1 MSAPVHSTAPDLKGA
16 AALLTTANV
25 ACTAIGASQ
34 GLLILWLLGPGYF
47 GAVAVLVALTGVAA
61 NLIDV
66 RLTDLVSKLYYDDRA
81 SDAASGAEYRTSV
94 LRLGLGL
101 SLLGAGLIA
110 VVSFALLSIGARR
123 LTGVELTAAW
133 LWMAAG
139 AQGVSYLGSFV
150 IFIQRFIAP
159 PRRMAILQLASAVI
173 NAAVMLLCVA
183 IDRTVGGYVLGLV
196 ASAAGIA
203 ALNAWQTVTILR
215 QDGVVWHGRRR
226 VAAPVIDRRVV
237 VEFLVAG
244 NAQGYVKLLHRAA
257 DVLLVAAFCSDAAT
271 GVYKLAR
278 SIADTLLVASEAIG
292 RVYQPRLLS
301 LLQARDHVEFAAVT
315 RSITMTAAA
324 LTVAALAAEAA
335 FLPILAPVLGV
346 AGGQDLTVSVAILTL
361 SFFFVAGLQSW
372 IWPAFVYFGRPGRCT
387 FWGAV
392 AVTAGQYTIGPALVF
407 LTGHATPAWFS
418 LGYLSYYVLAV
429 PPLWCELRS
438 EQPSL
443 VWRPGALATS

>member
-1 MSAPVHSTAPDLKGA
+1 MQSTTPDLKGA
-16 AALLTTANV
+16 AALLTAANI
-25 ACTAIGASQ
+25 ACAAIGASQ
-34 GLLILWLLGPGYF
+34 GFLILWLLGPDYF
-47 GAVAVLVALTGVAA
+47 GAAAVLTALAAVAA
-61 NLIDV
+61 NLVDV
-66 RLTDLVSKLYYDDRA
+66 RLTDLISKLYYDDEA
-81 SDAASGAEYRTSV
+81 TGAPSGAEYRISV
-94 LRLGLGL
+94 LRLGVGL

-110 VVSFALLSIGARR
+110 VVSLGLMSIAARR
-123 LTGVELTAAW
+123 LTGVELTADW

-139 AQGVSYLGSFV
+139 AQGVSYLGSFF

-159 PRRMAILQLASAVI
+159 PRRMALLQLASALI
-173 NAAVMLLCVA
+173 NAAAMLMFVA
-183 IDRTVGGYVLGLV
+183 FDRTVGGYVLGLV

-203 ALNAWQTVTILR
+203 ALNAWQTVAILR
-215 QDGVVWHGRRR
+215 QAGAALYGRRR
-226 VAAPVIDRRVV
+226 VVAPPIDRRVV
-237 VEFLVAG
+237 VRFLVAG
-244 NAQGYVKLLHRAA
+244 NAQGYVKLFHRAA
-257 DVLLVAAFCSDAAT
+257 DVLLVAAFCSDRAT

-301 LLQARDHVEFAAVT
+301 LLQAQDHVEYAAVT

-346 AGGQDLTVSVAILTL
+346 ADGQELTLSVAILTL

-387 FWGAV
+387 LWGAL

-429 PPLWCELRS
+429 LPLWRELRS
-438 EQPSL
+438 EKPLL
-443 VWRPGALATS
+443 VWRPGALAAS